1 MELRQRRIL
10 AQKHGLPEAVARA
23 VQRVDAAQ
31 LSRLLSEKD
40 ESSAQSATAT
50 APEARVSSDTASPS
64 LIKEVAP
71 TTEALLQQLEA
82 RVEKAVR
89 YGLAKADFGLA
100 RHAFTTAL
108 SLLFTL
114 SGYLPYVWDSAQS
127 LVARYLG
134 AEWASSQVV
143 VSMAFVALYGLCSTL
158 TDLPFAVW
166 RAFVLEARYGFNKQT
181 PALFVKDT
189 ALQLAVSGAIGLPV
203 VGCVVWIILS
213 TGPHFYAW
221 ASAALVAI
229 QLLMLVVYPN
239 FIAPLFNTFTRLEP
253 SDPLGARIF
262 ALADRQGF
270 PLTNL
275 FVVDGSRR
283 SAHSNAYM
291 YGFGRAKRI
300 VLYDTL
306 LAHASHEEV
315 REWAGCCGARL
326 LRRGLHRVSRSLCAV
341 GWAGRTA
348 SACLCASGA
357 CPWYSLC
364 ISRIS
369 LPLLSP
375 VTSCCPC
382 RSWLFSRTR

>member
-1 MELRQRRIL
+1 MDKLLPSDMGYRQSGSHQTPLGTTLLHASILTTVVCAAFDAYMELRQRRVL
-10 AQKHGLPEAVARA
+10 AQKHGLPEAVVRA

-40 ESSAQSATAT
+40 KSSVQTAAAA
-50 APEARVSSDTASPS
+50 APEAHQSSEIASPA
-64 LIKEVAP
+64 LAKEVAP

-82 RVEKAVR
+82 RVEKASK

-100 RHAFTTAL
+100 RHAITTAL
-108 SLLFTL
+108 SLIFTL
-114 SGYLPYVWDSAQS
+114 SGYLPYVWDSARS
-127 LVARYLG
+127 LVASHLG

-143 VSMAFVALYGLCSTL
+143 VAMAFVALYGLCSAL
-158 TDLPFAVW
+158 LDLPFAAW

-181 PALFVKDT
+181 PALFIKDA

-203 VGCVVWIILS
+203 VGGLVWIILS

-221 ASAALVAI
+221 ASAALVAF

-262 ALADRQGF
+262 ALAGRQGF

-315 REWAGCCGARL
+315 SEASEGG
-326 LRRGLHRVSRSLCAV
+326 LRG
-341 GWAGRTA
+341 
-348 SACLCASGA
+348 
-357 CPWYSLC
+357 
-364 ISRIS
+364 
-369 LPLLSP
+369 
-375 VTSCCPC
+375 
-382 RSWLFSRTR
+382 